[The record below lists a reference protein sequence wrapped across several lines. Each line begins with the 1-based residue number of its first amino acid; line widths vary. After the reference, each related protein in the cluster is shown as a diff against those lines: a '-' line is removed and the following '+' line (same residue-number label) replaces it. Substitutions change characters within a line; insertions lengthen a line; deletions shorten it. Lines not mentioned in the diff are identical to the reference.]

1 MVRYV
6 RHELASGAAKL
17 AGILAGTAVAVGTR
31 ESRQWSAADT
41 ANAAIVAVVAVAF
54 LVVAALVRSTRFGH
68 RRDFESA
75 GPLPEADRASAGGE
89 TVGRSVFLFVLAAG
103 LVYVSSDIWVFVL
116 LVASDY
122 LAKAAVGGLW
132 QRRHGKLLWQVSD
145 EDGERQ
151 LAYSPLSPPPPTRT
165 ATDAPPA

>member
-1 MVRYV
+1 M

-17 AGILAGTAVAVGTR
+17 AGIVAGTAMAVGTR
-31 ESRQWSAADT
+31 ESRQWSATDT
-41 ANAAIVAVVAVAF
+41 QNAAIAALAF
-54 LVVAALVRSTRFGH
+54 LVIAALVRSTRFGH

-75 GPLPEADRASAGGE
+75 GPLPEADQASGREE
-89 TVGRSVFLFVLAAG
+89 TAVRSVFLFALAAG
-103 LVYVSSDIWVFVL
+103 LVYVWSDIWVFVL

-132 QRRHGKLLWQVSD
+132 QRRHGKLLWRVSD

-151 LAYSPLSPPPPTRT
+151 LAYSPLSPPPATRT
-165 ATDAPPA
+165 ATGAPPA

>member
-17 AGILAGTAVAVGTR
+17 AGIVAGTAVAVGAR
-31 ESRQWSAADT
+31 ENRQWSATDSE
-41 ANAAIVAVVAVAF
+41 NAAIVAVAF
-54 LVVAALVRSTRFGH
+54 LIIAALVRSTRLGH

-75 GPLPEADRASAGGE
+75 GPLPDAGQGSGGGE
-89 TVGRSVFLFVLAAG
+89 TAVRSGFLFVLAAG
-103 LVYVSSDIWVFVL
+103 LVYLWSDIWVLVL

-132 QRRHGKLLWQVSD
+132 QRRHGKLLWRISD
-145 EDGERQ
+145 EDGEHR
-151 LAYSPLSPPPPTRT
+151 LAYSPVSPPPTTRT
-165 ATDAPPA
+165 ATGAPPA

>member
-1 MVRYV
+1 M

-17 AGILAGTAVAVGTR
+17 AGTVAGTAVAVGTR
-31 ESRQWSAADT
+31 EGRQWSTADT
-41 ANAAIVAVVAVAF
+41 QNAAIVAVAF
-54 LVVAALVRSTRFGH
+54 LVIAALVRSTRFGH

-75 GPLPEADRASAGGE
+75 GPLPDPGLASGGGE
-89 TVGRSVFLFVLAAG
+89 TAVRSVFLFVLAAG
-103 LVYVSSDIWVFVL
+103 LVYVWSDIWVFVL

-132 QRRHGKLLWQVSD
+132 QRRHGKLLWRVSD

-151 LAYSPLSPPPPTRT
+151 LAYSPLTPPPPTRT